1 MKPTI
6 GLVTIGQSPRVDL
19 TPDLEDLWQSRYTI
33 LERGALDDL
42 TPEAIAQ
49 LAPTAGETVL
59 VSRLREG
66 GCARMAEERLIPLV
80 QEAMEGTHW
89 RKVEF

>member
-19 TPDLEDLWQSRYTI
+19 TPDLETLWQSRYTL
-33 LERGALDDL
+33 LERGAQDDL
-42 TPEAIAQ
+42 SPEAIAK
-49 LAPTAGETVL
+49 LAPAADETVL

-66 GCARMAEERLIPLV
+66 GCARIA
-80 QEAMEGTHW
+80 A
-89 RKVEF
+89 F